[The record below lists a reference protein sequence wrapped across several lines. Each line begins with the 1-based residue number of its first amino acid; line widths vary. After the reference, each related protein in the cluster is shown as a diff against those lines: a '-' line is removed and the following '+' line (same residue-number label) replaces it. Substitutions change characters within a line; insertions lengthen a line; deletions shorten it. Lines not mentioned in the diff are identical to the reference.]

1 MYSYTHT
8 YTHTHIYTYTH
19 THTHRQT
26 GRGIERQRDRERDR
40 HTHKYIHTHTHT
52 HTHTRSAHINVL
64 NLGQH
69 STNPDSSRTSI
80 RCSNCA
86 QREMAPLKTV
96 NKIRYYTHT
105 ASPLALCLRLCIMS
119 HVWIVMRESEPVTYF
134 DGSCQEWLIVNE
146 SCAGLCFISRR
157 SLSLSLS
164 LVSSLARVLACS
176 LSLSK
181 RKPSCRKDSS
191 QSFLSASHYT
201 FLECIM
207 SWLIHT
213 WNDAFIHSAL
223 THDVTHSHMTWV
235 TLHFLSAA
243 CFTCTCDITHKLCHT
258 CARVMSPHTQLVRHV
273 WMDGSCLLSHT

>member
-40 HTHKYIHTHTHT
+40 HTHKDIHTHTHT

-86 QREMAPLKTV
+86 QREMTPLKTV

-164 LVSSLARVLACS
+164 LYLS
-176 LSLSK
+176 LSLLWA
-181 RKPSCRKDSS
+181 
-191 QSFLSASHYT
+191 LSLACLLALSLSRSANHRAGKIH
-201 FLECIM
+201 LNL
-207 SWLIHT
+207 SWVRHIT
-213 WNDAFIHSAL
+213 
-223 THDVTHSHMTWV
+223 
-235 TLHFLSAA
+235 HFLNV
-243 CFTCTCDITHKLCHT
+243 LCHDSFIRET
-258 CARVMSPHTQLVRHV
+258 MHSFTAH
-273 WMDGSCLLSHT
+273 